1 MGRECAE
8 PESTDPSCSYKI
20 IPLLQ
25 NCFVLLC
32 SLHPL

>member
-20 IPLLQ
+20 IPLLTAMQ
-25 NCFVLLC
+25 NCVIGHF
-32 SLHPL
+32 